1 MATPLFNQQH
11 LLAPGQALARWT
23 VLLMG
28 WVWLGQQGQRL
39 SWSLASGVVAVALWW
54 AGRLLLTKHSFW
66 TFDNTRH
73 HTLALGAVT
82 AGGAAWLDQ
91 AAPSAGA
98 QAGLLALALVWAAW
112 SAALEQQAHHH
123 PRCQRPWAGWP
134 PILAAAATWISVR
147 DPGLTPGAVLL
158 ASAALAWVTYAN
170 PEGQQQQRRA
180 PSRSATQTLPATAMG
195 CMMGSLWLSN
205 AWCIGAGW
213 ESQTVVGL
221 HLMLMAGLPALVR
234 MAWLPTDLPPAVNRC
249 LPLALVATGGAL
261 LWAGSEIANGVVGML
276 LLALAWAMPSRAAK
290 APLGDYTSDAWL
302 WAAFA
307 GPLLLVAIGQWSPVL
322 GPQALGWAYGAI
334 GALAGA
340 LLVSEVW
347 REWVSHHAHVALPR

>member
-1 MATPLFNQQH
+1 MATPLFSPQR
-11 LLAPGQALARWT
+11 LTAPGQALARWT

-54 AGRLLLTKHSFW
+54 AMRLLLTGKPFW
-66 TFDNTRH
+66 KLGHTRH
-73 HTLALGAVT
+73 ISLALGLVT
-82 AGGAAWLDQ
+82 AGGATWLGQ

-98 QAGLLALALVWAAW
+98 QAALMALALVWAAW
-112 SAALEQQAHHH
+112 SSALEQQARHH
-123 PRCQRPWAGWP
+123 RQCQRPWAGWP
-134 PILAAAATWISVR
+134 PILAAAVTWMSVS
-147 DPGLTPGAVLL
+147 DSGLMAGAVLL
-158 ASAALAWVTYAN
+158 GSAALAWVTDAN
-170 PEGQQQQRRA
+170 PEGQQQQRRTL
-180 PSRSATQTLPATAMG
+180 SRSATQTIPATAMG

-205 AWCIGAGW
+205 AWCISAGW

-234 MAWLPTDLPPAVNRC
+234 MAWLPTYLPPSVNRC

-276 LLALAWAMPSRAAK
+276 LLALAWAMPSRSAK
-290 APLGDYTSDAWL
+290 APLGDYTSNAWL
-302 WAAFA
+302 WAAPA
-307 GPLLLVAIGQWSPVL
+307 GPLLLLAVGQWSPVL

-340 LLVSEVW
+340 LLVREAW
-347 REWVSHHAHVALPR
+347 REWVSHHAPVALPR